1 MNKKRQLAKE
11 KTTYKSFDFILFITV
26 LILLALGI
34 IMVLSASSPSAL
46 ATTGSSYTYVLKQL
60 LSAIIGIVAMLIL
73 SKVDYRI
80 YGRFYKVIYVVSL
93 LVLLLVLVPGLGRT
107 VNGARRWIN
116 LPVVSSFQPSELTK
130 VGLIVFYAVYLTKHK
145 DELKNIWKGF
155 FKPFLILAPI
165 ILVLL
170 GIQSHFSASVLIIL
184 VVAVMMIVAGTK
196 VSHFVT
202 FGTIGATAGI
212 GLMYILAKYF
222 QIGGFRLTRITAFL
236 NPWEDAQDSG
246 WQIIQSLYAIGSGG
260 LFGEGLGNSKQKYL
274 YISEPHNDFIFAVLA
289 EELGFVGCVVVILLF
304 AIFIWRGILIAMKA
318 PDMFGSLL
326 ATGITALIG
335 LQAIINIAVVTSSMP
350 VTGMALPFFS
360 YGGTSLIILL
370 CAVGVLLNISR
381 QSEKI

>member
-1 MNKKRQLAKE
+1 MPKKLKQKVVNN
-11 KTTYKSFDFILFITV
+11 SFDFILFITV
-26 LILLALGI
+26 LLLLALGVT
-34 IMVLSASSPSAL
+34 MVLSASSPSAL

-60 LSAIIGIVAMLIL
+60 ISAAIGIVAMLTL
-73 SKVDYRI
+73 SKIDYKK
-80 YGRFYKVIYVVSL
+80 YASFYKIAYLVSL
-93 LVLLLVLVPGLGRT
+93 LALLLVLVPGLGRT

-130 VGLIVFYAVYLTKHK
+130 IGLIVFYAVFLTKHK

-155 FKPFLILAPI
+155 LKPFLVLAPV

-170 GIQSHFSASVLIIL
+170 GVQSHFSASVIIIL
-184 VVAVMMIVAGTK
+184 VISVMMIVAGSK
-196 VSHFVT
+196 ISHFVT
-202 FGTIGATAGI
+202 FGTIGATGLI
-212 GLMYILAKYF
+212 GGMYILAKF
-222 QIGGFRLTRITAFL
+222 FNIGGFRLTRITAFM
-236 NPWEDAQDSG
+236 NPWADAQDSG

-260 LFGEGLGNSKQKYL
+260 LFGVGLGNSKQKYL

-289 EELGFVGCVVVILLF
+289 EELGFIGCAIVILLF
-304 AIFIWRGILIAMKA
+304 AIFIWRGIIIAMKA
-318 PDMFGSLL
+318 PDMFGSLI

-381 QSEKI
+381 QSQKI

>member
-1 MNKKRQLAKE
+1 MPKKSQKQE
-11 KTTYKSFDFILFITV
+11 KYKSFDFILFITV
-26 LILLALGI
+26 LLLLALGI
-34 IMVLSASSPSAL
+34 TMVLSASSPSSL

-60 LSAIIGIVAMLIL
+60 LSAAIGIVAMIIL
-73 SKVDYRI
+73 SKIDYKQ
-80 YGRFYKVIYVVSL
+80 YAKFYKIAYAGAL
-93 LVLLLVLVPGLGRT
+93 IALLLVLVPGLGRT
-107 VNGARRWIN
+107 VNGARRWIA
-116 LPVVSSFQPSELTK
+116 LPIVSSFQPSELTK
-130 VGLIVFYAVYLTKHK
+130 IGLIVFYAVFLTKHK

-170 GIQSHFSASVLIIL
+170 GVQTHLSASVIIIL
-184 VVAVMMIVAGTK
+184 VVAVMMIVAG
-196 VSHFVT
+196 SRIAHFVT
-202 FGTIGATAGI
+202 FGTIGATGLIGGMFALAKWFGI
-212 GLMYILAKYF
+212 GS
-222 QIGGFRLTRITAFL
+222 FRLTRITAFL
-236 NPWEDAQDSG
+236 NPWADAQDSG

-260 LFGEGLGNSKQKYL
+260 LFGVGLGDSKQKYL

-289 EELGFVGCVVVILLF
+289 EELGFIGCLAVILLF
-304 AIFIWRGILIAMKA
+304 AVFIWRGIVIAMKA

-381 QSEKI
+381 QSNKI

>member
-1 MNKKRQLAKE
+1 MPRKLKQKVVNN
-11 KTTYKSFDFILFITV
+11 SFDFILFITV
-26 LILLALGI
+26 LLLLALGI
-34 IMVLSASSPSAL
+34 TMVLSASSPSAL

-60 LSAIIGIVAMLIL
+60 ISAAIGIVAMLTL
-73 SKVDYRI
+73 SKIDY
-80 YGRFYKVIYVVSL
+80 KKYVKFHKIAYLVSL
-93 LVLLLVLVPGLGRT
+93 VVLLLVLVPRLGRT

-130 VGLIVFYAVYLTKHK
+130 IGMIVFYAVFLTKHK

-155 FKPFLILAPI
+155 LKPFLILAPV

-170 GIQSHFSASVLIIL
+170 GVQSHFSASVIIIL
-184 VVAVMMIVAGTK
+184 VISVMMIVAGSK

-202 FGTIGATAGI
+202 FGTIGATGLI
-212 GLMYILAKYF
+212 GGMYILAKF
-222 QIGGFRLTRITAFL
+222 FNIGGFRLTRITAFM
-236 NPWEDAQDSG
+236 NPWADAQDSG

-260 LFGEGLGNSKQKYL
+260 LFGVGLGNSKQKYL

-289 EELGFVGCVVVILLF
+289 EELGFIGCAIVILLF
-304 AIFIWRGILIAMKA
+304 AIFIWRGIIIAMKA

-381 QSEKI
+381 QSNKI